1 MATRHAPAK
10 LHLIG
15 GKFMDGS
22 KARRTRNLR
31 YKRPALASLGYHAIR
46 LELWDIR
53 EACADIHWFT
63 DQDDDTLL
71 NALDGN
77 EDEVWEFK
85 MAFADLEAKAD
96 SLEEVIGELYGWD
109 GDMER
114 TFNDCTVALIGNRYR
129 TIGFDS
135 EEEDYFA
142 LTAYEEGVAQT
153 EAGKR
158 LMRRTKADMIA
169 TIGQCLG
176 ILLAF
181 FDLRQQYDYLKA
193 TFDILRDE
201 NTSLLQTIKEI
212 DAAYEAIAAEKR
224 WNRSSEAVRRFD
236 ALLYDLP
243 DRVWIE

>member
-1 MATRHAPAK
+1 
-10 LHLIG
+10 
-15 GKFMDGS
+15 MDGS
-22 KARRTRNLR
+22 KVCRTRNLR

-63 DQDDDTLL
+63 DHDDDTLL

-212 DAAYEAIAAEKR
+212 DAAYEAIAIERR

>member
-15 GKFMDGS
+15 GMFMDGS

-85 MAFADLEAKAD
+85 MAFSDLEAKAD

-236 ALLYDLP
+236 ALLYNLP

>member
-1 MATRHAPAK
+1 
-10 LHLIG
+10 
-15 GKFMDGS
+15 MDGS

-46 LELWDIR
+46 SELWDIR

-85 MAFADLEAKAD
+85 MAVADLEAKAD
-96 SLEEVIGELYGWD
+96 RLEEIIGEFYGWD

-135 EEEDYFA
+135 EEEDYLA
-142 LTAYEEGVAQT
+142 LTSYEEGVAQT

-181 FDLRQQYDYLKA
+181 L
-193 TFDILRDE
+193 TCG
-201 NTSLLQTIKEI
+201 
-212 DAAYEAIAAEKR
+212 
-224 WNRSSEAVRRFD
+224 SSTTT
-236 ALLYDLP
+236 
-243 DRVWIE
+243 